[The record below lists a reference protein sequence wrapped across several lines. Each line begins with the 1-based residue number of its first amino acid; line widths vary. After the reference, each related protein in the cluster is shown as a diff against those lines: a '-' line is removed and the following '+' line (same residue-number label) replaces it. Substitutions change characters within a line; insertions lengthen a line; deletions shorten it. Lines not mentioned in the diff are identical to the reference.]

1 MKGPRDFHRMLTCG
15 CRKYM
20 SPCSGTLSSN
30 TAVRAGRGPSF
41 GIPER
46 RSHRRDYRRIK
57 EVQFKRDCTRALHGL
72 AGGPCIC
79 RSIWREDGRSF
90 SSWYAPVLVGL
101 NLAKP
106 EISAK
111 QHWGSSSVAWLISR
125 QDKMI
130 VKTFVYSV
138 RRVRRNGL
146 KLE

>member
-1 MKGPRDFHRMLTCG
+1 MLTCG
-15 CRKYM
+15 CRKHM

-57 EVQFKRDCTRALHGL
+57 EVQFKRDCTRALHWL

-90 SSWYAPVLVGL
+90 SSWYAPVIVGL
-101 NLAKP
+101 TLANP
-106 EISAK
+106 EFSEK
-111 QHWGSSSVAWLISR
+111 QHGEFLSVAWFFSGR
-125 QDKMI
+125 EKMI
-130 VKTFVYSV
+130 VKTFFY
-138 RRVRRNGL
+138 
-146 KLE
+146 